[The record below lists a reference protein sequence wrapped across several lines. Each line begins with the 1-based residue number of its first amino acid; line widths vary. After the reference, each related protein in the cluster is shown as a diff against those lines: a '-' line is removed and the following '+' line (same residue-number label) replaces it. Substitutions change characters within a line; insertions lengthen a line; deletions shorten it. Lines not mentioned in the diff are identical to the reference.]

1 MFSLPL
7 SRFVCS
13 LMFAAGLV
21 LSGFAPAQAID
32 YPAKPITVYVG
43 FAPGGGTDQVARFLC
58 GMIEQKLGQPVVVSN
73 IPGASGA
80 RSIKDTVR
88 ARPDGYT
95 VLFMT
100 SNLSTLQATGHS
112 PYTYKDL
119 KQIAGVNFDAP
130 ALIVRTDSPW
140 KTLEDFTAAAKASPK
155 KINVGSGTPGG
166 LWHLSI
172 LALEHAA
179 EIKVNTVPSTSGGA
193 AAAIRLMGKHLHA
206 IIVPPN
212 EALAQLK
219 SGEFRMLAIM
229 TEDRIANFPDVPT
242 FKEKGLDLVIASHRG
257 FHAPTNT
264 PDDIVQKLAGL
275 LQEAV
280 ASPQYAEFMTQ
291 TFSNAL
297 FEGPEEFTKYLEW
310 ELPAYTELVEKA
322 GLKVK

>member
-21 LSGFAPAQAID
+21 LSGFAPAQAVD

-73 IPGASGA
+73 IPGK
-80 RSIKDTVR
+80 RR
-88 ARPDGYT
+88 AQHQGYRQGQT
-95 VLFMT
+95 GRLYSAVHD
-100 SNLSTLQATGHS
+100 LQPVHAAGNGHS

-193 AAAIRLMGKHLHA
+193 AAAIRLMGKHLDA

-257 FHAPTNT
+257 FHAPKNT